1 MPTRNVVLT
10 DHHEGSSTGWRSPAI
25 IRRQRGP
32 ARGPAADRAARG
44 PQEAAKLEALRE
56 AAQLGFADLQAGRF
70 LDFVSFDELEDHLT
84 RATEDA
90 LKAKPL

>member
-1 MPTRNVVLT
+1 MATRNVVLT
-10 DHHEGSSTGWRSPAI
+10 DHHEGSLTGWRSPAV
-25 IRRQRGP
+25 IRRQRGLREGLRLIELRE
-32 ARGPAADRAARG
+32 A
-44 PQEAAKLEALRE
+44 QEAAKLEALRE

-90 LKAKPL
+90 LKAKPF